1 MQVLGLTGN
10 IGSGKS
16 TVGTILRQ
24 LGCPVVDADR
34 EAHRSY
40 KAGSPV
46 WQQIVDEFGTG
57 VIGADGEID
66 RGALGAIVFSQ
77 PTALA
82 RLNAIV
88 HPATRKRVEQRLA
101 EFRQEGF
108 SWAVLEATLLIES
121 GWHST
126 VSRLWV
132 IAAPVDLVVA
142 RLSESRNMSESDIRA
157 RIQAQMPDRRKMALA
172 DDIIYNDGSF
182 DDLRRRVEQLWQEL
196 SVEAEHTGP

>member
-1 MQVLGLTGN
+1 LTGN

-46 WQQIVDEFGTG
+46 WQQLIDEFGAR
-57 VIGADGEID
+57 VLGADGEID
-66 RGALGAIVFSQ
+66 RRALGAIVFSQ
-77 PTALA
+77 PSALA

-88 HPATRKRVEQRLA
+88 HPATHKRVEQRLA
-101 EFRQEGF
+101 EFRQECF

-121 GWHST
+121 GWHDT

-132 IAAPVDLVVA
+132 VAAPVDLVVA
-142 RLSESRNMSESDIRA
+142 RLSESRNMSESEIRA
-157 RIQAQMPDRRKMALA
+157 RIEAQMPDRRKMALA

-182 DDLRRRVEQLWQEL
+182 DDLRRRVERLWQGL